1 MRIIDM
7 GEGYI
12 ELQNVGETIE
22 ERVIDDVE
30 MESPVYS
37 IFTTPIY
44 SIFTSEKGEYPYFDT
59 YKKTLTIYGQ
69 QYEITLIPIGSIYIN
84 EYNAKLEEYYK
95 KGGSPKKVHTIPL
108 DPNADFNSYY
118 WPAHHPKTEENIED
132 FSDVLNVD
140 LGPFIKTYFTRI
152 NNEIYPIFEVEKIS
166 DLIEYDKYRLVEK
179 RISIDE
185 CKYCKRAYLH
195 HTTAVMCPICR
206 AEGVGNKRKYNNLKD
221 DPINFEIRRIKQRK
235 RIGKGYL
242 TKFIIEYEDNYK
254 YNPQIDRDDF
264 HNKIKTL
271 SAFEKQYHKTV
282 NWFEEHKEEIKEIY
296 DHFADIIEEWEQY
309 KKSRLNTS
317 GKTKTGK

>member
-1 MRIIDM
+1 
-7 GEGYI
+7 
-12 ELQNVGETIE
+12 
-22 ERVIDDVE
+22 
-30 MESPVYS
+30 
-37 IFTTPIY
+37 
-44 SIFTSEKGEYPYFDT
+44 
-59 YKKTLTIYGQ
+59 
-69 QYEITLIPIGSIYIN
+69 
-84 EYNAKLEEYYK
+84 
-95 KGGSPKKVHTIPL
+95 
-108 DPNADFNSYY
+108 
-118 WPAHHPKTEENIED
+118 
-132 FSDVLNVD
+132 
-140 LGPFIKTYFTRI
+140 
-152 NNEIYPIFEVEKIS
+152 
-166 DLIEYDKYRLVEK
+166 
-179 RISIDE
+179 
-185 CKYCKRAYLH
+185 
-195 HTTAVMCPICR
+195 MCPICR